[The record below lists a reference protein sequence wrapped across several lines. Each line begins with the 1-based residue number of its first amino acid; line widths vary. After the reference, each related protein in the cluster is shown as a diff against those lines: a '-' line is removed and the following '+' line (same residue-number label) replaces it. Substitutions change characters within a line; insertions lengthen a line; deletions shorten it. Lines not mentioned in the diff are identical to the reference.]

1 MYCFNWYGR
10 AVCQV
15 RGNREE
21 GVIGGNL
28 KREFEGAGQ
37 AWQEKVDQ
45 EDKDGG
51 RGFQLERTM
60 NKGIELGPACDLGQS
75 NKI

>member
-1 MYCFNWYGR
+1 M
-10 AVCQV
+10 CQV
-15 RGNREE
+15 HGNKEE

-28 KREFEGAGQ
+28 KREFEGEGQ

-45 EDKDGG
+45 EDKDWG

-60 NKGIELGPACDLGQS
+60 NKGIEVGHACDLGQS